1 MIYIFPF
8 SARFPPAPALYKVS
22 EKCFLFYP
30 FNDAF
35 SGHVAAPRAEL
46 DA

>member
-35 SGHVAAPRAEL
+35 SAYNEIPAVEL
-46 DA
+46 GA